1 MSYLQ
6 STNSFLYEIYIKVV
20 ENSKNKIVVRMCAVG
35 NLY

>member
-20 ENSKNKIVVRMCAVG
+20 ENLKNKIIVLARVID
-35 NLY
+35 LY